1 MNSLPKQT
9 VHKECQDLF
18 SLKKK
23 KKKKELSS
31 AAVVIDALR
40 VNMVSTIVC
49 CQYAIQIITPSIT
62 DLRPSA

>member
-9 VHKECQDLF
+9 IHKECQDLF
-18 SLKKK
+18 SLKK

-62 DLRPSA
+62 DLMPSA